1 MPRDVRTYTRRDP
14 RTGKP
19 VRVQHHTRRG
29 SAAGPQK
36 PKRKRGPNPGHAGKL
51 GKRALRH
58 GRKGRKGK
66 AAMFAVLAVGEV
78 LAWFT
83 LSGTSLILAL
93 TAGVLMGLSV
103 LLVK

>member
-1 MPRDVRTYTRRDP
+1 MPHKVRT
-14 RTGKP
+14 
-19 VRVQHHTRRG
+19 HTRRT
-29 SAAGPQK
+29 AAGRTTTVHQHQRTGGSGQQP

-66 AAMFAVLAVGEV
+66 AAMFAVLALGEV

-83 LSGTSLILAL
+83 LSGTSFILAL